1 MLKVN
6 TLDNWPP
13 HLHNK
18 AAARMSA
25 TQTSVRNIEYAIVVD
40 LLVMLGT
47 LSSI

>member
-25 TQTSVRNIEYAIVVD
+25 TQTSVRNIEYAIVD

>member
-18 AAARMSA
+18 TAARMSA
-25 TQTSVRNIEYAIVVD
+25 TQTSVRNIEYAIVD